1 MRQRTLTSKNTFSLI
16 YIKPNELDISSE
28 LNTFLF
34 NLTHHTKEKLGT
46 RKPKVMTTRAHI
58 HNYITSPVNRG
69 PEFESR
75 SQCRTVFIT

>member
-16 YIKPNELDISSE
+16 YIKPNEPDISSE

-34 NLTHHTKEKLGT
+34 NLTQNTKENLGAT
-46 RKPKVMTTRAHI
+46 KPKVMTSRAQI
-58 HNYITSPVNRG
+58 HNYITSPVNKG

-75 SQCRTVFIT
+75 SQCRTVLIT